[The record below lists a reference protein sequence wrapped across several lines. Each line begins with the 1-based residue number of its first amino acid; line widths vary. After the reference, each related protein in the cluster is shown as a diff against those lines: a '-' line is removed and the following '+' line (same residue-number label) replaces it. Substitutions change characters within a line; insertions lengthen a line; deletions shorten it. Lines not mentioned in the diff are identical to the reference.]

1 MQGLS
6 RDFMKA
12 LGLTDDQI
20 SAIAERHTEVTSAIK
35 SERDDWK
42 GKYESAKA
50 DADKVPG
57 LEKEIADLKGGEDF
71 KSKYEKEHAD
81 FEAYKGEIS
90 QKETAKKVETAYRKL
105 LADKHIKA
113 DKIDFIVA
121 HTDLSKAKLD
131 KDGTALENAADYEKE
146 ITDSVNGWGGYI
158 VTEEKRKTELGKT
171 PDGST
176 GSGTSRARELYINHL
191 KQQGIEIKGDA
202 GKE

>member
-1 MQGLS
+1 MEGLT
-6 RDFMKA
+6 RAFLKA
-12 LGLTDDQI
+12 LGCTDDQI
-20 SAIAERHTEVTSAIK
+20 SAITERHTEVTGSIK
-35 SERDDWK
+35 TERDDWK

-50 DADKVPG
+50 EADKVPG
-57 LEKEIADLKGGEDF
+57 LQKEIDDLKGGEDF

-90 QKETAKKVETAYRKL
+90 QKETAKKVEAAYRKL

-131 KDGTALENAADYEKE
+131 KDGTALENAGDYEKE
-146 ITDSVNGWGGYI
+146 ITDTVNGWGGYI
-158 VTEEKRKTELGKT
+158 VTQEKRKTEIGK
-171 PDGST
+171 PPENGT
-176 GSGTSRARELYINHL
+176 GSGTSRARELAQKYVSERYGV
-191 KQQGIEIKGDA
+191 KQDT

>member
-1 MQGLS
+1 MEGLT
-6 RDFMKA
+6 RAFLKA
-12 LGLTDDQI
+12 LGCTDDQI
-20 SAIAERHTEVTSAIK
+20 SAITERHTEVTGSIK
-35 SERDDWK
+35 TERDDWK
-42 GKYESAKA
+42 QKYESAKA

-57 LEKEIADLKGGEDF
+57 LQQEIDNLKGGEDF

-90 QKETAKKVETAYRKL
+90 KQETAKKVETAYRKL

-131 KDGTALENAADYEKE
+131 KDGTALENAGDYEKE
-146 ITDSVNGWGGYI
+146 ITDTVNGWGGYI
-158 VTEEKRKTELGKT
+158 VTEEKRKAAIGNPPENG
-171 PDGST
+171 T
-176 GSGTSRARELYINHL
+176 GSGTSRARELAQKYVAERYGV
-191 KQQGIEIKGDA
+191 KQDT